1 MSAILQRSAK
11 ICAVKNSF
19 FTEFIL
25 ISSDNLSLVVYFK
38 GLIRQLHMIRVDG
51 GESQEKLPIN
61 VIKRL
66 ISIDNKVY
74 QNHRR

>member
-1 MSAILQRSAK
+1 
-11 ICAVKNSF
+11 
-19 FTEFIL
+19 
-25 ISSDNLSLVVYFK
+25 
-38 GLIRQLHMIRVDG
+38 MIRVDG